1 MTGVQTC
8 ALPILNLGEGKV
20 RDKFRKWDNVK
31 VISELLTGGNRSKK
45 TAEGNYGLK
54 IMRIERRNVDA
65 GAIPFAALITLKN
78 LNGAN
83 VISSFIK
90 NCQVVGWMVQQI
102 DVQASVRFFEEA
114 EEEVEFDS

>member
-1 MTGVQTC
+1 M
-8 ALPILNLGEGKV
+8 
-20 RDKFRKWDNVK
+20 
-31 VISELLTGGNRSKK
+31 
-45 TAEGNYGLK
+45 
-54 IMRIERRNVDA
+54 
-65 GAIPFAALITLKN
+65 ITLKN

>member
-1 MTGVQTC
+1 M
-8 ALPILNLGEGKV
+8 
-20 RDKFRKWDNVK
+20 
-31 VISELLTGGNRSKK
+31 LTGK
-45 TAEGNYGLK
+45 GLS
-54 IMRIERRNVDA
+54 
-65 GAIPFAALITLKN
+65 LIHILTLKN